1 MRRLVFASCVLCMA
15 VGVGVWNSAQA
26 SPVTTLADL
35 LAGGSI
41 TVGDKQFFNFHEYSS
56 VGFGGALPVSP
67 SDIAVFPYTGSGE
80 IGLDFQSA
88 KFHASVGQSQD
99 TKFEFW
105 VQVLDPGMVL
115 SDATMTMTAA
125 ASGDASGHIAE
136 VIRTDEEQ
144 LGGIQMGSLLVTT
157 ANGYAHTDLIPQA
170 TLAHVAKDVAVDGGS
185 IEGSDVLISD
195 FTQSFSQSTAVPL
208 PGAGC
213 IGMVLLGGLAVW
225 KSRRYAR

>member
-1 MRRLVFASCVLCMA
+1 MVRHRAVLGGLVGIIAAVFLAESQALASLTM
-15 VGVGVWNSAQA
+15 
-26 SPVTTLADL
+26 ADL
-35 LAGGSI
+35 LVPGASI
-41 TVGDKQFFNFHEYSS
+41 TVGDKQFFNFHDYNS
-56 VGFGGALPVSP
+56 VGFNGALAVSA
-67 SDIAVFPYTGSGE
+67 SDIAVLPYTNGGE

-99 TKFEFW
+99 TQFEFW
-105 VQVLDPGMVL
+105 VQVMDPGMYL

-136 VIRTDEEQ
+136 VIRTNEEQ

-170 TLAHVAKDVAVDGGS
+170 TLAHVSKDVAVDGGT

-195 FTQSFSQSTAVPL
+195 FTQSFSQVPE
-208 PGAGC
+208 PG
-213 IGMVLLGGLAVW
+213 IGLLVLTLAGLA
-225 KSRRYAR
+225 SRRPRKV